1 MIGKNYERWKELC
14 ERAATEQD
22 SEKLM
27 ELVKEIDRLLD
38 AKQKRLNRDPP
49 SKS

>member
-1 MIGKNYERWKELC
+1 MIGKNKERWKELC

-22 SEKLM
+22 TEKLR

-38 AKQKRLNRDPP
+38 AKQKRLSRDSP